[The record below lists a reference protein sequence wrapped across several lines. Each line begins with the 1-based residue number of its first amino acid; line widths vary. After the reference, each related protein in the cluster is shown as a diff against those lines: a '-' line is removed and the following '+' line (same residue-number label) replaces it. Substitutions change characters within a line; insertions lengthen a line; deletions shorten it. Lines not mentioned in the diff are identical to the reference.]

1 MQPGKEV
8 IIDIQNLLPDDFDK
22 LIFLPSEAYYPFDK
36 SSGQLQGFQS
46 HFVLI
51 ATSLALKDPWSC
63 I

>member
-36 SSGQLQGFQS
+36 SIGPLQGFQS

-51 ATSLALKDPWSC
+51 STSLALKDPWSRL
-63 I
+63 